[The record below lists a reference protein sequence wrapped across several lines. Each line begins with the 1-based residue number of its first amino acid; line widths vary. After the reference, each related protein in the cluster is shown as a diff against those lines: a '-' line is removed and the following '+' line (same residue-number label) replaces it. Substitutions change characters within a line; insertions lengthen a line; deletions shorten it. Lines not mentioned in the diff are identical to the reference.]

1 MATAFLTRDRGIEK
15 PYETFFKPIAC
26 GEKLVGSTGGRSATT
41 IATTY
46 ADALAIEMEGFGF
59 LAAMNETGIPGILI
73 RGISD
78 LLDNKEQQEDHPLA
92 INNAADLAFRLID
105 FFDQITPASQN

>member
-1 MATAFLTRDRGIEK
+1 
-15 PYETFFKPIAC
+15 
-26 GEKLVGSTGGRSATT
+26 
-41 IATTY
+41 
-46 ADALAIEMEGFGF
+46 
-59 LAAMNETGIPGILI
+59 MNETGIPGILI